1 MPRSKIDLPYHIDFL
16 SILDAEGNL
25 DESLEP
31 DIPEEVL
38 LRIHATMLLGRRFD
52 ERLLNLQ
59 RQGRIGTFPPITG
72 QEASQVGA
80 IAVLR
85 DSDWMVPSFRET
97 AAEIW
102 RGRTLESVII
112 ANNGFN
118 EGAQIPEDSHNLPVS
133 IPVGSQMLHAV
144 GIGFGI
150 RYRKMDDIVMTFF
163 GDGATSQG
171 DFHEALNFAGVFQTP
186 VIFVCQNNQWAI
198 SLPRKKQTR
207 SQTLAQK
214 ALAYGLPGI
223 QVDGNDVLAVYA
235 AAAEAVERARK
246 GDGATL
252 IECVTY
258 RMSVHTT
265 ADDPKRYR
273 TDDEVE
279 DWRKRD
285 PLTRLQK
292 YLTGKKL
299 LSDEKIAA
307 VETDIKEKIQ
317 TAVDRAEQ
325 QMKEFGAPS
334 DMFNHAYAEIPP
346 HLVEQKEFLERE
358 LSENREE

>member
-1 MPRSKIDLPYHIDFL
+1 MPRSKIELPYHIDFL
-16 SILDAEGNL
+16 SILDAEGTL

-31 DIPEEVL
+31 DIPAEVL
-38 LRIHATMLLGRRFD
+38 LKIHATMLLGRRFD

-72 QEASQVGA
+72 QEAAQVGA
-80 IAVLR
+80 VAVLR
-85 DSDWMVPSFRET
+85 DSDWMVPSFREM
-97 AAEIW
+97 AAEFW

-112 ANNGFN
+112 AGNGFN
-118 EGAQIPEDSHNLPVS
+118 EGARIPEDSRTLPVS

-144 GIGFGI
+144 GIGYGI
-150 RYRKMDDIVMTFF
+150 RYRNQDDVAMTFF
-163 GDGATSQG
+163 GDGATSEG
-171 DFHEALNFAGVFQTP
+171 DFHEALNFAGVYRTP
-186 VIFVCQNNQWAI
+186 VVFVCQNNQWAI
-198 SLPRKKQTR
+198 SIPRKNQTR

-235 AAAEAVERARK
+235 AATEAVERARK

-279 DWRKRD
+279 EWRLRD
-285 PLTRLQK
+285 PLVRFQK
-292 YLTGKKL
+292 YLTTKDL
-299 LSDEKIAA
+299 LSDEKIEAA
-307 VETDIKEKIQ
+307 ENEAKEKIQ
-317 TAVDRAEQ
+317 AAVDRAER
-325 QMKEFGAPS
+325 QMKEFGAPI
-334 DMFNHAYAEIPP
+334 DMFDHAYAEMPP
-346 HLVEQKEFLERE
+346 HLTEQKKFLEHE
-358 LSENREE
+358 LAANSEE